1 MKPPA
6 ALATI
11 ARRYPDLPPRLQRAA
26 RFIVDNSD
34 QIAVRSMREIARR
47 ADVAPATMVRLARAL
62 DFADYDDLRDVF
74 IRRVEEAA
82 TAHAPRA
89 QALQESERSGPMLV
103 EHLAAAQVAA
113 VQSAAAN
120 PEAAIAAFVRRLAAA
135 RTVAFL
141 GMRVSHTIAFHF
153 AYVYGLLRDNGR
165 LLDDRGGTLR
175 DHASRLNRGDAL
187 IAISLAPYTRATV
200 EAVDVAAKRG
210 ATILALTDS
219 AVSPI
224 ARSARHVLL
233 FRTTGPS
240 FFSTMMGALALA
252 EILVARLAVSGGRAV
267 IQRLER
273 TDDALREAG
282 AYWDASWT
290 RFPATDRARGTAQ

>member
-1 MKPPA
+1 MTPPA

-11 ARRYPDLPPRLQRAA
+11 ARRFPDLTPRLQRAA
-26 RFIVDNSD
+26 RFIIDNPD

-74 IRRVEEAA
+74 IRRVEAA
-82 TAHAPRA
+82 STAHAPRA
-89 QALQESERSGPMLV
+89 QALQATERSGPKLV
-103 EHLAAAQVAA
+103 EHLAAAQAAA
-113 VQSAAAN
+113 VRSAAAN
-120 PEAAIAAFVRRLAAA
+120 PEPAIVAFVRQLAAA

-141 GMRVSHTIAFHF
+141 GLRASHAIAFHF
-153 AYVYGLLRDNGR
+153 AYVYGLLRDNGH
-165 LLDDRGGTLR
+165 LLDDRGGALR
-175 DHASRLNRGDAL
+175 DHAARLSRGDAL
-187 IAISLAPYTRATV
+187 VAVSIAPYTRATV
-200 EAVDVAAKRG
+200 EAVEVAEKRG

-224 ARSARHVLL
+224 ARTARHILL
-233 FRTTGPS
+233 FQTSGPS
-240 FFSTMMGALALA
+240 FFSTLIGALALA
-252 EILVARLAVSGGRAV
+252 ELLVARLAASGGRSV
-267 IQRLER
+267 IARLER

-290 RFPATDRARGTAQ
+290 RFPAADRARGISQ